1 MPKVTSLIKITRPI
15 NAAMASIGVVLG
27 FWFSGANFPLINL
40 ILLIITAIC
49 ALGYGN
55 IINDIK
61 DAEGDKINHPE
72 RPIPK
77 GEISKTQAL
86 TFAILLAVISL
97 VTSNTVSILH
107 GVATLIPLLILTL
120 YTLFLKGVPLLGN
133 IVISMLV
140 AYTLVFGGIG
150 SPMVSVVVVPA
161 LLAFLLNLCREI
173 VKDMQD
179 KAGDLKVGV
188 HTTAVLPDNIL
199 KAVLAIPVLL
209 FIPLIFLP
217 YILGHFR
224 LIYMSICAIV
234 LLPLH
239 ISWFYYLLGKDHTIK
254 LGGISTAI
262 KIEMVGGLAALALDK
277 FIYNFLS

>member
-1 MPKVTSLIKITRPI
+1 MPNVTSLIKLIRPV

-27 FWFSGANFPLINL
+27 FWFCGVNYSLINL
-40 ILLIITAIC
+40 ILLIIATIC

-61 DAEGDKINHPE
+61 DSDGDKINHPQ
-72 RPIPK
+72 RPIPQ
-77 GEISKTQAL
+77 GEISKKQA
-86 TFAILLAVISL
+86 TVFAILLAIISL
-97 VTSNTVSILH
+97 VTGYIVSLQH

-120 YTLFLKGVPLLGN
+120 YTLYLKGVPLLGN

-140 AYTLVFGGIG
+140 AYTLVFGGLG
-150 SPMVSVVVVPA
+150 STNTIIVVVPA
-161 LLAFLLNLCREI
+161 VLAFLLNLCREI

-188 HTTAVLPDNIL
+188 HTTAVLPDKIL
-199 KAVLAIPVLL
+199 KAVLAILALL

-239 ISWFYYLLGKDHTIK
+239 ISWFYFLFGKDHTKK
-254 LGGISTAI
+254 LDGISTAI
-262 KIEMVGGLAALALDK
+262 KIEMLGGLAALALDK
-277 FIYNFLS
+277 FIYNFL